1 MEIASAFV
9 TIRPDA
15 SSFEAEL
22 VAAISGIGEQ
32 DISVTAETGVA
43 ASDMD
48 AFMADYFNLDVDVDA
63 DTSAAV
69 AAVESIPDGEVEVT
83 ANTEQADAAL
93 DQVKEKVEETTDSTS
108 KLGEAAQGALTGM
121 GGLSGAAGGAANA
134 LGASAVAGGAAAVGL
149 FSFAQAAIDAESAEQ
164 RFELT
169 TGSLG
174 GELRTIDVGGISGD
188 IGELALKLGSSDEA
202 MLNATSS
209 FVSFAQS
216 TGAADD
222 EIVTTSGDINA
233 LALRAVALNPA
244 LGDAGA
250 VAERMT
256 NALARGGRAT
266 TAFGIGL
273 TSAEINAR
281 AMADTGKTNT
291 TELTQFE
298 KAAAGAAIAVERL
311 GSSMGEDF
319 AAGSQNA
326 RTEWNRMTE
335 SLGEASE
342 QVGSTMLPAI
352 ENITEAVTELASG
365 IANLDIGSVLAGLWD
380 ISGPGL
386 FINGLTDLSNAV
398 TGTNREVD
406 AQATVVEGS
415 STAWASAA
423 EQVTTYEQAQTAAS
437 DAIAGTLP
445 TLSGVIGEVDRAGD
459 AFGVLN
465 ASSDPQAIIDN
476 LGLALFAW
484 DDFQAN
490 ISTVSQWGPNI
501 AAALQQLGPEVAGG
515 LTNALAQG
523 NAATIVQ
530 LDGLIAEITERGGQ
544 ASAVL
549 TGFAQNGMDGAVAA
563 VQSSTGPMGA
573 AGTAAGA
580 SGAAG
585 IDAGLT
591 YTNAAAIG
599 AITGTQYGAGVSS
612 GISGMYSTINAVA
625 NNVIAGAGNIGS
637 AYSRGQAL
645 GSAYGSG
652 IVAGLAG
659 QIGRAAATRASLD
672 AVVESTGREV
682 GATGK
687 MSAAPTTIVHQTVM
701 PNGDVLAESVF
712 DVARRVAIAEGYE
725 Q

>member
-1 MEIASAFV
+1 MEIATAFV
-9 TIRPDA
+9 TIRPQADG
-15 SSFEAEL
+15 FEAEL
-22 VAAISGIGEQ
+22 AGALGGVPDQEITL
-32 DISVTAETGVA
+32 TA
-43 ASDMD
+43 
-48 AFMADYFNLDVDVDA
+48 DA

-69 AAVESIPDGEVEVT
+69 DAVESVPDGEVEVT
-83 ANTEQADAAL
+83 ANTEQAEAAL
-93 DQVKEKVEETTDSTS
+93 DQVSEKVQETTESTS
-108 KLGEAAQGALTGM
+108 ALGEAATGALGGM
-121 GGLSGAAGGAANA
+121 GGLGGAAGGAASG
-134 LGASAVAGGAAAVGL
+134 LGATAAAGAGAAAGL
-149 FSFAQAAIDAESAEQ
+149 FAFAQSAIDAESAGQ
-164 RFELT
+164 RFEMIAGT
-169 TGSLG
+169 LG
-174 GELRTIDVGGISGD
+174 PELQTIDVGGLSGD
-188 IGELALKLGSSDEA
+188 IGDLALQLGSSDEA
-202 MLNATSS
+202 MLNATAS
-209 FVSFAQS
+209 FVTFGES
-216 TGAADD
+216 TGATSD
-222 EIVTTSGDINA
+222 EIVSASNDINA

-281 AMADTGKTNT
+281 AMADTGKQNA

-298 KAAAGAAIAVERL
+298 KAAAGAAIATERL
-311 GSSMGEDF
+311 GQSMGEDF

-352 ENITEAVTELASG
+352 ENITEAVTELADG
-365 IANLDIGSVLAGLWD
+365 IANLDPGSVLAGLWD

-386 FINGLTDLSNAV
+386 FVNGLTDLHNAV
-398 TGTNREVD
+398 TGTNTDMESQSR
-406 AQATVVEGS
+406 VVEGS
-415 STAWASAA
+415 STAWADAA
-423 EQVTTYEQAQTAAS
+423 EQAATYEQAQTAAA
-437 DAIAGTLP
+437 DALAQTLP
-445 TLSGVIGEVDRAGD
+445 TLSGTITEVNRAGD

-465 ASSDPQAIIDN
+465 ASSNPQVVIDN
-476 LGLALFAW
+476 LQNALFAW
-484 DDFQAN
+484 DVFQQRIAT
-490 ISTVSQWGPNI
+490 IEQLGPNI
-501 AAALQQLGPEVAGG
+501 AGALQQLGPQVGGPLASALVDAIHTGNLGVVGELDALIVGVA
-515 LTNALAQG
+515 
-523 NAATIVQ
+523 
-530 LDGLIAEITERGGQ
+530 ERGGDV
-544 ASAVL
+544 SAVM
-549 TGFAQNGMDGAVAA
+549 TGFAQNGMEGAIAA

-612 GISGMYSTINAVA
+612 GISGMYSTVNAVA
-625 NNVIAGAGNIGS
+625 TNMIAGAGNISS
-637 AYSRGQAL
+637 AYSRGRAL

-659 QIGRAAATRASLD
+659 QIGNAAATKASLD
-672 AVVESTGREV
+672 AVVESVGRDV
-682 GATGK
+682 GRGLGK
-687 MSAAPTTIVHQTVM
+687 ASAPATIVHQTVM

-712 DVARRVAIAEGYE
+712 EVDRRVAIAEGYE

>member
-1 MEIASAFV
+1 MEIATAFV
-9 TIRPDA
+9 TIRPQTDG
-15 SSFEAEL
+15 FEAEL
-22 VAAISGIGEQ
+22 AGALGGVPDQEITL
-32 DISVTAETGVA
+32 TA
-43 ASDMD
+43 
-48 AFMADYFNLDVDVDA
+48 DA

-69 AAVESIPDGEVEVT
+69 DAVESVPDGEVEVT
-83 ANTEQADAAL
+83 ANTEQAEAAL
-93 DQVKEKVEETTDSTS
+93 DQVSEKVQETTESTS
-108 KLGEAAQGALTGM
+108 ALGEAATGALGGM
-121 GGLSGAAGGAANA
+121 GGLGGAAGGAASG
-134 LGASAVAGGAAAVGL
+134 LGATAAAGAGAAAGL
-149 FSFAQAAIDAESAEQ
+149 FAFAQSAIDAESAGQ
-164 RFELT
+164 RFEMIAGT
-169 TGSLG
+169 LG
-174 GELRTIDVGGISGD
+174 PELQTIDVGGLSGD
-188 IGELALKLGSSDEA
+188 IGDLALQLGSSDEA
-202 MLNATSS
+202 MLNATAS
-209 FVSFAQS
+209 FVTFGES
-216 TGAADD
+216 TGATSD
-222 EIVTTSGDINA
+222 EIVSASNDINA

-281 AMADTGKTNT
+281 AMADTGKQNA

-298 KAAAGAAIAVERL
+298 KAAAGAAIATERL
-311 GSSMGEDF
+311 GQSMGEDF

-352 ENITEAVTELASG
+352 ENITEAVTELADG
-365 IANLDIGSVLAGLWD
+365 IANLDPGSVLAGLWD

-386 FINGLTDLSNAV
+386 FVNGLTDLSNAV
-398 TGTNREVD
+398 TGTNRD
-406 AQATVVEGS
+406 MGAQASVVEGS

-423 EQVTTYEQAQTAAS
+423 EQVNTYEQAQTAAS
-437 DAIAGTLP
+437 DAVAATLP
-445 TLSGVIGEVDRAGD
+445 TLGGVISDVDRAGQ

-465 ASSDPQAIIDN
+465 ASSDPQVIIDN

-501 AAALQQLGPEVAGG
+501 AAALQQLGPQVAGG

-523 NAATIVQ
+523 DAATVVE
-530 LDGLIAEITERGGQ
+530 LDNLIAEIEAKGGEG
-544 ASAVL
+544 AAVL

-652 IVAGLAG
+652 VVAGIAG

-701 PNGDVLAESVF
+701 PNGDVLAESMFEV
-712 DVARRVAIAEGYE
+712 DRRVAIAEGYE

>member
-9 TIRPDA
+9 TIRPQTDG
-15 SSFEAEL
+15 FEAEL
-22 VAAISGIGEQ
+22 AGALGGQDVEVPLTADTSDVEGAIDE
-32 DISVTAETGVA
+32 VTG
-43 ASDMD
+43 
-48 AFMADYFNLDVDVDA
+48 DVEVGVDA
-63 DTSAAV
+63 DTSDAEAAIDGIEDSEATV
-69 AAVESIPDGEVEVT
+69 TVTTEGVED
-83 ANTEQADAAL
+83 AQAQV
-93 DQVKEKVEETTDSTS
+93 DQLADSTS
-108 KLGEAAQGALTGM
+108 KLGDAAQGALGGM
-121 GGLSGAAGGAANA
+121 GGVGGAAGGAAGA
-134 LGASAVAGGAAAVGL
+134 LGATAAAGAGAAAGL

-209 FVSFAQS
+209 FVTFAQS

-222 EIVTTSGDINA
+222 EIVTASGDINA

-281 AMADTGKTNT
+281 AMADTGKQNT

-311 GSSMGEDF
+311 GNSMGEDF
-319 AAGSQNA
+319 TDGAENA

-335 SLGEASE
+335 SLGEAQE
-342 QVGSTMLPAI
+342 QIGGSMLPAI
-352 ENITEAVTELASG
+352 ENITEAVTELADG
-365 IANLDIGSVLAGLWD
+365 IANLDPGSVLAGLWD

-386 FINGLTDLSNAV
+386 FVNGLTDLHNAV
-398 TGTNREVD
+398 TGTNTDMESQSR
-406 AQATVVEGS
+406 VVEGS
-415 STAWASAA
+415 STAWADAA
-423 EQVTTYEQAQTAAS
+423 EQAATYEEAQSAAAS
-437 DAIAGTLP
+437 ALAATLP
-445 TLSGVIGEVDRAGD
+445 TLGGTITEVNRAGD

-465 ASSDPQAIIDN
+465 ASSNPQVVIDN
-476 LGLALFAW
+476 LQNALFAW
-484 DDFQAN
+484 DVFQQR
-490 ISTVSQWGPNI
+490 ISTISQLGPNI
-501 AAALQQLGPEVAGG
+501 AGALQQLGPQVGG
-515 LTNALAQG
+515 PL
-523 NAATIVQ
+523 
-530 LDGLIAEITERGGQ
+530 
-544 ASAVL
+544 ASALVDAVHTGNL
-549 TGFAQNGMDGAVAA
+549 GVIGELDALIVGVAERSGDVSAVMTGFAQNGMEGAIAA

-612 GISGMYSTINAVA
+612 GISGMYSTINVVA

-637 AYSRGQAL
+637 AYSRGQSL

-659 QIGRAAATRASLD
+659 QIGNAAATKASLD
-672 AVVESTGREV
+672 AVVESVGRDV
-682 GATGK
+682 GRGLGK
-687 MSAAPTTIVHQTVM
+687 ASAPVTIVHQTVM
-701 PNGDVLAESVF
+701 PNGDVLAESMFEV
-712 DVARRVAIAEGYE
+712 DRRVAIAEGYE

>member
-1 MEIASAFV
+1 MEIATAFV
-9 TIRPDA
+9 TIRPQTDG
-15 SSFEAEL
+15 FEAEL
-22 VAAISGIGEQ
+22 AGALGGQDVEVPLTADTSDVEGAIDE
-32 DISVTAETGVA
+32 VTG
-43 ASDMD
+43 
-48 AFMADYFNLDVDVDA
+48 DVEVGVDA
-63 DTSAAV
+63 DTSDAEAAIDGIEDSEATV
-69 AAVESIPDGEVEVT
+69 TVTTEGVED
-83 ANTEQADAAL
+83 AQAQV
-93 DQVKEKVEETTDSTS
+93 DQLADSTS
-108 KLGEAAQGALTGM
+108 KLGDAAQGALGGM
-121 GGLSGAAGGAANA
+121 GGVGGAAGGAAGA
-134 LGASAVAGGAAAVGL
+134 LGATALAGAGAAAGL

-209 FVSFAQS
+209 FVTFAQS

-222 EIVTTSGDINA
+222 EIVTASGDINA

-311 GSSMGEDF
+311 GNSMGEDF
-319 AAGSQNA
+319 TDGAENA

-335 SLGEASE
+335 SLGEAQE
-342 QVGSTMLPAI
+342 QIGGSMLPAI
-352 ENITEAVTELASG
+352 ENITEAVTELADG
-365 IANLDIGSVLAGLWD
+365 IANLDPGSVLAGLWD

-386 FINGLTDLSNAV
+386 FVNGLTDLHNAV
-398 TGTNREVD
+398 TGTNTDMESQSR
-406 AQATVVEGS
+406 VVEGS
-415 STAWASAA
+415 STAWADAA
-423 EQVTTYEQAQTAAS
+423 EQAATYEEAQSAAAS
-437 DAIAGTLP
+437 ALAATLP
-445 TLSGVIGEVDRAGD
+445 TLGGTITEVNRAGD

-465 ASSDPQAIIDN
+465 ASSNPQVVIDN
-476 LGLALFAW
+476 LQNALFAW
-484 DDFQAN
+484 DVFQQR
-490 ISTVSQWGPNI
+490 ISTISQLGPNI
-501 AAALQQLGPEVAGG
+501 AGALQQLGPQIGGPLAGALVAAIQQGNFGVVGELDALITEVA
-515 LTNALAQG
+515 
-523 NAATIVQ
+523 
-530 LDGLIAEITERGGQ
+530 ERGGDV
-544 ASAVL
+544 SAVM
-549 TGFAQNGMDGAVAA
+549 TGFAQNGMEGAIAA

-625 NNVIAGAGNIGS
+625 TNVIAGAGNIGS
-637 AYSRGQAL
+637 AYSRGRAL

-659 QIGRAAATRASLD
+659 QIGNAAATKASLD
-672 AVVESTGREV
+672 AVVESAGRDV
-682 GATGK
+682 GRGLGK
-687 MSAAPTTIVHQTVM
+687 ASAPVTIVHQTVM
-701 PNGDVLAESVF
+701 PNGDVLAESMFEV
-712 DVARRVAIAEGYE
+712 DRRVAIAEGYE